1 MSTTIAA
8 QLLAAA
14 AWAEATPGYEVTARP
29 LRWLARHVARGELD
43 LSRLP
48 PPAPGEGTFGGLLA
62 RLRRIGV
69 DVWEMCGARE
79 ART

>member
-1 MSTTIAA
+1 VSTTIAA

-14 AWAEATPGYEVTARP
+14 AWAEATPGYEVTAPP
-29 LRWLARHVARGELD
+29 LRLLVWYARTGELD

-48 PPAPGEGTFGGLLA
+48 PPAPDEGTFGGLLA

-79 ART
+79 AGA